1 MDRAIQSS
9 LRKSRM
15 GHLEQY
21 DIDYQYI
28 KPCDFADAVLV
39 QSAPN
44 IVGIASSFA
53 EITRILIKE
62 TQVTGV
68 HLGTDWLNRHPIC
81 YLYAVQV
88 ASLSG
93 VNPLSSNYAEN
104 LEFCKEWSLRSLH
117 FIPSVR

>member
-1 MDRAIQSS
+1 
-9 LRKSRM
+9 M

-53 EITRILIKE
+53 
-62 TQVTGV
+62 
-68 HLGTDWLNRHPIC
+68 
-81 YLYAVQV
+81 A
-88 ASLSG
+88 SG
-93 VNPLSSNYAEN
+93 VDTTLTTLAALARKGTRCPI
-104 LEFCKEWSLRSLH
+104 R
-117 FIPSVR
+117 